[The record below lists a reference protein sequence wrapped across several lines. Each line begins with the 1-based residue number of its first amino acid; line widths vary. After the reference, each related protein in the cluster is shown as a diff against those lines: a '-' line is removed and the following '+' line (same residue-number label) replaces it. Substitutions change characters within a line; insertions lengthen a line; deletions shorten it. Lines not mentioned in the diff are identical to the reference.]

1 MSSYS
6 EPQVTGINEDE
17 YENEE
22 FLARFDRFQIIEMTQ
37 RGVDV
42 QNKLLETNY
51 STPIG
56 EDATKPRT
64 TVKTN
69 IEMMDLTTP
78 KTSPVG
84 PYQPNYLP

>member
-1 MSSYS
+1 RNSS
-6 EPQVTGINEDE
+6 II
-17 YENEE
+17 
-22 FLARFDRFQIIEMTQ
+22 FDSDDDPDTATI
-37 RGVDV
+37 GDVDV

-56 EDATKPRT
+56 EDASKPRAT
-64 TVKTN
+64 AKTN

-84 PYQPNYLP
+84 LYQPNYLP